1 MRGYTLKIEALSE
14 ILGFL
19 SRFPEAED
27 EALDLLLD
35 ELHHVSLKSSILDK
49 EPVQRVVSLLLEAEA
64 AVEEN
69 PTTSSAA
76 SLKIIN
82 AFDFPKF
89 RYDPI
94 KKLFHKYTGNL
105 PIHGDASA
113 KVTLYRDRF
122 LLLFQRISRDP
133 HFSRPV
139 FDSDISGH
147 GSCQISPIQSLV
159 GQTGK
164 RWVMGL
170 ISQLEDGHF
179 YLEDLTA
186 AVEGNDRV
194 LCRKHYS
201 LSRRRDALG
210 WNLSEKTMGNLA
222 TIFSGYENEN
232 VVPSLFVF
240 MGNFCSRPC
249 NLSFNSYSS
258 IRSQFGKLGKM
269 IASHQRLKENSRF
282 LFIPGPDDIGPS
294 NVLPRCSL
302 PRYIT
307 EEFQNHIPNAVFS
320 SNPCRMRRTCLMP
333 PSTDETSDPFEQLVA
348 TITHQSHL
356 CPLPLSIQPIIW
368 NFDHCLHLY
377 PTPHTIVLADRSE
390 QKAFKYTG
398 ITCFNPGSFSN
409 DSTFV
414 AYRPCSQEVEL
425 SALGH
430 WRPAEDEKLR
440 ALVERYGPHNWNA
453 IAEKLHGRSGKSC
466 RLRWFNQLDPR
477 INRSPFTEEEEER
490 LVACHRAHGNRWAII
505 ARLFPGR
512 TDNAVKN
519 HWHVIMARKCRS
531 QTSSKFYKKIMIN
544 KTTTTTTTNSNMQ
557 QIDQLSD
564 GGGLL
569 HHYHRPLTC
578 TSNYPKDH
586 LQFIPH
592 HHKLMI
598 RNNIHHINIHKERSK
613 AVEYYDFLQV
623 NTDSNRSEVID
634 HAKKDNDE
642 EEEVEQMHEDDDDDA
657 VAALPFIDFLAVG
670 TAGSSTS

>member
-1 MRGYTLKIEALSE
+1 MSSLIRNKVQRKFKMRGYTLKIEALSE
-14 ILGFL
+14 ILGFV

-35 ELHHVSLKSSILDK
+35 ELHHVSLKSSILEK
-49 EPVQRVVSLLLEAEA
+49 EPVQRVVSLLLEAED

-69 PTTSSAA
+69 PTSSSAA

-186 AVEGNDRV
+186 AVEVDLSTCSFLSMNYRVTTGFFAENTIVLAEGEMLLDGIFQVKTCGFPPLEDRDKAHSVFAGTDFFGGGSLTKEETIRLAELERGAVNDMFV
-194 LCRKHYS
+194 I
-201 LSRRRDALG
+201 LSDVWLD
-210 WNLSEKTMGNLA
+210 NEETMGNLA

-320 SNPCRMRRTCLMP
+320 SNPCRIKFYTQEIVFFRQDMLYRMRRTCLMP

-425 SALGH
+425 SAL
-430 WRPAEDEKLR
+430 
-440 ALVERYGPHNWNA
+440 
-453 IAEKLHGRSGKSC
+453 
-466 RLRWFNQLDPR
+466 
-477 INRSPFTEEEEER
+477 
-490 LVACHRAHGNRWAII
+490 
-505 ARLFPGR
+505 
-512 TDNAVKN
+512 
-519 HWHVIMARKCRS
+519 
-531 QTSSKFYKKIMIN
+531 
-544 KTTTTTTTNSNMQ
+544 
-557 QIDQLSD
+557 
-564 GGGLL
+564 
-569 HHYHRPLTC
+569 
-578 TSNYPKDH
+578 
-586 LQFIPH
+586 
-592 HHKLMI
+592 
-598 RNNIHHINIHKERSK
+598 
-613 AVEYYDFLQV
+613 
-623 NTDSNRSEVID
+623 
-634 HAKKDNDE
+634 
-642 EEEVEQMHEDDDDDA
+642 
-657 VAALPFIDFLAVG
+657 
-670 TAGSSTS
+670 